1 MGREVAMTTAIEKAT
16 DWLSRDGHP
25 PTPAADADY
34 RDVPELIRRLT
45 GLPAGSLEYSRL
57 RDEIVRRCLPL
68 AEHIARRYN
77 GRGEPRDDL
86 VQTARLGLVNAI
98 NRFDPH
104 SGSDF
109 LSFAVPTIMGE
120 VKRYFRD
127 SGWSVH
133 VPRRLKESRSQ
144 VAAATA
150 DLSQRLGRAPSP
162 TEVAD
167 ELGVDREAVVESLI
181 AAQCYRTR
189 SLDAPAGADTDDSWA
204 IVDRLGRRD
213 AELDAVEFREA
224 LRPLVAQLPPRE
236 REIITLRFF
245 GSQTQTQIAQR
256 LDISQMHVSRLLA
269 RSLAQLR
276 DGLTA

>member
-1 MGREVAMTTAIEKAT
+1 MTMTTTIDDAT
-16 DWLSRDGHP
+16 DRW
-25 PTPAADADY
+25 TPYGCLHAHVVEPDY
-34 RDVPELIRRLT
+34 GDVPDLIRRLAS
-45 GLPAGSLEYSRL
+45 LPAGSAEHGRL
-57 RDEIVRRCLPL
+57 RDEIFCRCLPL

-98 NRFDPH
+98 NRFDPD

-133 VPRRLKESRSQ
+133 VPRRLKESKSQ

-150 DLSQRLGRAPSP
+150 ELSQRLGRAPSP
-162 TEVAD
+162 SELAD
-167 ELGVDREAVVESLI
+167 ELGVGREAVVESLI
-181 AAQCYRTR
+181 ASQCYQTR
-189 SLDAPAGADTDDSWA
+189 SLDAPAGADSDDSWA
-204 IVDRLGRRD
+204 IVDRLGHRD
-213 AELDAVEFREA
+213 TELDAVEFREA
-224 LRPLVAQLPPRE
+224 LRPLVALLPPRE

-256 LDISQMHVSRLLA
+256 LGISQMHVSRLLA

-276 DGLTA
+276 DGLTG